1 MPRHISQ
8 ENLSISTEFTK
19 ILSNLL
25 EFVDTISQH
34 IPEGKYLEIMNNLK
48 FLNDNKPCEN
58 PMEVLNMISVQ
69 IENDPV
75 VNLHRQRVEY
85 TVEDIRQTNR
95 KKEVCPICD
104 TVVRNLSKHKKTLKC
119 LTIAETK
126 KLSAWSKLEHTNHIK
141 VLMGTLININNK
153 IYKYYLENSIYNF
166 KINSNYNF
174 QEELF

>member
-8 ENLSISTEFTK
+8 ENLSISTKFTE

-58 PMEVLNMISVQ
+58 PIQVLNMISVE

-75 VNLHRQRVEY
+75 VSLHRQRASY
-85 TVEDIRQTNR
+85 TVEDIRQTSN
-95 KKEVCPICD
+95 KKQICPICD
-104 TVVRNLSKHKKTLKC
+104 TVVRNLSKHKQTLKC

-126 KLSAWSKLEHTNHIK
+126 KLSAWSKLENTKNIK
-141 VLMGTLININNK
+141 ALMGILPHIDKRINRCFMK
-153 IYKYYLENSIYNF
+153 NSIHNF
-166 KINSNYNF
+166 KTNC
-174 QEELF
+174 EEE